1 MQGSPLPTIFRLVF
15 FPTWEWPS
23 PLSFCVE
30 WSAFLQTQRK
40 GWGGNSM
47 LSTSRVSLACV
58 QWNWF
63 WCCCRHLFSLLKS
76 CHLHYLLWNSE
87 KIKFS
92 KAVRI
97 AVSVNAVDV
106 CSAPSHGMLWTVPA
120 SSLVS
125 HHSQHCSSLQMPY
138 LLLNP
143 SMSEIRPRMYP
154 VFFGESIEVNP
165 EPVQEIRYRWYRVGG
180 VGMSVLFLVLFL
192 LQKFKCD
199 YKWESWLFG

>member
-1 MQGSPLPTIFRLVF
+1 MQGLPLPTIFRLVF
-15 FPTWEWPS
+15 FPTREWPS

-165 EPVQEIRYRWYRVGG
+165 EPVQEIRYRWYRVGEWG
-180 VGMSVLFLVLFL
+180 CLSFSWCFFFSK
-192 LQKFKCD
+192 KFKCD